1 MIEILTFLFFLN
13 LIIFVHEFG
22 HFLFAKKFK
31 IPVLHFSLGFPPF
44 IFTKKIGETL
54 YSLGFLLFGGFV
66 KLKGE
71 EEVEEGGFLASPP
84 KVRFLIALGGILM
97 NILLA
102 YFLFSLSYLISFPQS
117 SNKVIITGFLEESQ
131 FKNVFKKGDII
142 KSVEKDGEI
151 FYFKSPQEVSSFLR
165 ENLGK
170 KVLFLI
176 EREGKEEKIE
186 IVIPEKP
193 LRKNAVLGVY
203 LSNFELVRKPF
214 PLNFLSATYEIFKQ
228 TKNIFLGFSSILKG
242 IFFKEKV
249 QAEVVG
255 PVGIFSYYR
264 NIQEFGLGYV
274 LYFIGTLSLYLAFF
288 NLLPFPALDGGRIIF
303 ILFEAIFK
311 KRLKVKFE
319 ALIHTLGFVFLFL
332 ILIFITL
339 KDVLKLFE

>member
-1 MIEILTFLFFLN
+1 MEILTFLFFLN

-22 HFLFAKKFK
+22 HFLFAKKYK

-44 IFTKKIGETL
+44 ILTKKINETL
-54 YSLGFLLFGGFV
+54 YSLGILLLGGFV

-71 EEVEEGGFLASPP
+71 DKLEEGGFLASPP
-84 KVRFLIALGGILM
+84 KVRFLIVIGGILM

-117 SNKVIITGFLEESQ
+117 SNKVIITGFLEESP
-131 FKNVFKKGDII
+131 FKNVFKKGDVI
-142 KSVEKDGEI
+142 KNIEKENKI

-170 KVLFLI
+170 KVLFLV
-176 EREGKEEKIE
+176 ERNGKEEKIE

-193 LRKNAVLGVY
+193 LKKNAVLGIF
-203 LSNFELVRKPF
+203 LSNFELVKKPLPF
-214 PLNFLSATYEIFKQ
+214 NFFYALQEIFKQ
-228 TKNIFLGFSSILKG
+228 TKNVFLGFYSIFKN
-242 IFFKEKV
+242 IFFKEKI
-249 QAEVVG
+249 QAEIVG
-255 PVGIFSYYR
+255 PIGIFNYYR
-264 NIQEFGLGYV
+264 NIKEFGLGYI

-303 ILFEAIFK
+303 ILTEVIFK
-311 KRLKVKFE
+311 KRLEIKFE
-319 ALIHTLGFVFLFL
+319 ALIHTLGFIFLFL
-332 ILIFITL
+332 LLIFITL